1 MLTIKANSKRA
12 KIEGDISR
20 EHIDFIDLATSAYVK
35 SYQFSSLFRQKRK
48 DGSRVWDGKV
58 HLLSRTTNSFPTGV
72 LDIVCDVLDKCKLPY
87 QIEYDISMML
97 SGIPCVVPDK
107 FGPYILYDYQKEAI
121 QAFFSDARILPC
133 RGIIKIATGGGKSLI
148 AAAISKL
155 LKVPTLV
162 LVHGKKLV
170 RQNYETF
177 QKVFEGEEDL
187 VGIVDAD
194 NWSPSL
200 VTIASVD
207 TLYSRL
213 TSGSLNNE
221 EDGILDVK
229 LLIAD
234 ECHRATSKSFADIIK
249 AADPLMRL
257 GLSGTPNKK
266 EDDRDLLLHS
276 LTGKIIYTM
285 SVPELKEKDTISKAH
300 LVCVTLSKPK
310 QDNLEWPEAFEQCVV
325 NNPYRHKLIAE
336 LVRQRFE
343 DDKTILVLA
352 GNSLALAKNI
362 YTYIS
367 AVIPKRQ
374 IKLVNGLSK
383 NEVVDKAFAQ
393 LQAKKISV
401 IVTTTIADEGV
412 DIPAVN
418 GLFSV
423 GGGAS
428 FTRTVQRVGRSL
440 RKKADGSAAE
450 IVDIMDTTNVYL
462 KRHSL
467 KRLTYYEE
475 EQLFDSVT
483 MLKAHDILPEE
494 LHEG

>member
-1 MLTIKANSKRA
+1 MLKIKITPKRS
-12 KIEGDISR
+12 KIEGEISR
-20 EHIDFIDLATSAYVK
+20 EVIDFIDLATSAYIK
-35 SYQFSSLFRQKRK
+35 NYQFSSLFRQKRK
-48 DGSRVWDGKV
+48 DGSRVWDGKL

-72 LDIVCDVLDKCKLPY
+72 LDIVCEVLDKSKLSY
-87 QIEYDISMML
+87 TIEKDQSML
-97 SGIPCVVPDK
+97 LANIPCEIPDK
-107 FGPYILYDYQKEAI
+107 FGPYTLYDYQKEAI
-121 QAFFSDARILPC
+121 QTFFHDGTLLPC

-148 AAAISKL
+148 AAATSKL
-155 LKVPTLV
+155 LNVPTLV

-177 QKVFEGEEDL
+177 KKVFEGEEDL
-187 VGIVDAD
+187 VGLVDAD

-200 VTIASVD
+200 VTIASTD

-213 TSGSLNNE
+213 GKSEE
-221 EDGILDVK
+221 EDTVLNVK
-229 LLIAD
+229 FLIAD

-249 AADPLMRL
+249 ATDAPMRL

-276 LTGKIIYTM
+276 LTGKIIYSM

-310 QDNLEWPEAFEQCVV
+310 IENLEWPEAYETCIVSNV
-325 NNPYRHKLIAE
+325 YRHKLIAE

-343 DDKTILVLA
+343 DGKTMLVLA
-352 GNSLALAKNI
+352 GGSLALAENLFNAITK
-362 YTYIS
+362 
-367 AVIPKRQ
+367 VVPKRKV
-374 IKLVNGLSK
+374 KLINGLSANDK
-383 NEVVDKAFAQ
+383 VDKAFEQ
-393 LQAKKISV
+393 LQEKRISV
-401 IVTTTIADEGV
+401 IITTTIADEGV

-418 GLFSV
+418 GLFLA

-450 IVDIMDTTNVYL
+450 IIDIMDTTNVYL
-462 KRHSL
+462 KKHSL
-467 KRLTYYEE
+467 KRLNYYDE
-475 EQLFDSVT
+475 EQLFDSVV
-483 MLKAHDILPEE
+483 MVKAHEILPEE
-494 LHEG
+494 LNAS